1 VIDVG
6 KPLEGV
12 RVVDLSQLTSGPLA
26 TMVLAEQGADVVK
39 VEPPGLGDIFRLS
52 AFHRG
57 GFSALVLNHNRGK
70 RGIAVDTGTDAGR
83 ALVVELMRGADV
95 VVQNFRPGVVDR
107 LGFGYDDIKAINPG
121 VVYASISGYG
131 PTGPY
136 ATRPVVD
143 PIIQALTGIV
153 ARQKSEAIPLP
164 DLVRNIIVDKA
175 TALTV
180 AQSICAALFQ
190 RERTGEGDHL
200 VIPMLDVGAYFFW
213 PDGMMDHTLVGEGVT
228 PGLRIA
234 DTYVLTQ
241 CADGQL
247 IYYAPTNDMRLAL
260 YRTLGHPELCDDPR
274 FNTAAG
280 LIEGGHFE
288 QLGLIITEEF
298 AKRTVEEILSSFV
311 EAGIPVAPIL
321 EPEEVWEDEQIV
333 HNGTLVEWEHPQAGR
348 LRQPRHP
355 VRFASAETPVPESVP
370 GLGEHT
376 DEILAELGRT
386 PEQIQALRASGAVT

>member
-1 VIDVG
+1 MG

-26 TMVLAEQGADVVK
+26 TMVLAEQGADVIK
-39 VEPPGLGDIFRLS
+39 VEPPGLGDIFRHS
-52 AFHRG
+52 SFHRG

-70 RGIAVDTGTDAGR
+70 RGIAIDTGTAEGR
-83 ALVVELMRGADV
+83 ALVVELMGGADV

-107 LGFGYDDIKAINPG
+107 LGFGYDDIKAVNPG
-121 VVYASISGYG
+121 VVYASVSGYG

-136 ATRPVVD
+136 AARPVVD

-180 AQSICAALFQ
+180 AQSICAALFH

-213 PDGMMDHTLVGEGVT
+213 PDGMMDHTLMGDGVT

-260 YRTLGHPELCDDPR
+260 YRTLGRPELCDDPR

-280 LIEGGHFE
+280 LIEGDHFE
-288 QLGLIITEEF
+288 VLGAIVTEEF
-298 AKRTVEEILSSFV
+298 AKRSVEAILTSFV

-355 VRFASAETPVPESVP
+355 VRFASAETPVPQWVP

-376 DEILAELGRT
+376 DEILTELGRSQ
-386 PEQIQALRASGAVT
+386 EDIAALRASGAVS